1 MQDTTSPPIALGA
14 IWAEHEATT
23 LDRVALLEDAVERLI
38 AGDLPEDEREQAR
51 RAAHMLAGSV
61 GMFGFERSS
70 EAAHALEAAF
80 EAGTTPDSDR
90 ARALR
95 EHIATMRTE
104 GLEHCRPNGDHAP
117 EGRGGGRQGCGR
129 RDSNPQ
135 GRKPTGS

>member
-1 MQDTTSPPIALGA
+1 MQDTMTPPIALDA

-38 AGDLPEDEREQAR
+38 AGDLPEYEREQAG

-70 EAAHALEAAF
+70 AAAHALEAAF
-80 EAGTTPDSDR
+80 EAGATPDGDR

-104 GLEHCRPNGDHAP
+104 GLEPSRA
-117 EGRGGGRQGCGR
+117 
-129 RDSNPQ
+129 
-135 GRKPTGS
+135 